1 MNKIK
6 SGAKFFSSIPNFNF
20 QSNFFSHLLKYVS
33 MNILQSSTVWYG
45 CVFWCRSN
53 KSELFC
59 CFRWFTLHSG
69 RDFKINP
76 KNMIQCYKRGCLIYI
91 LDSSNSSS
99 ITFWTS
105 QLGFS
110 SRSNWTGNSNGSW
123 TDKQSSHFSTAKEMS
138 VKATFFFR

>member
-69 RDFKINP
+69 RYFKINP
-76 KNMIQCYKRGCLIYI
+76 KSMRSVSFLTKKYDSIHQRGIFWFAYCKNQVLCILII
-91 LDSSNSSS
+91 K
-99 ITFWTS
+99 FM
-105 QLGFS
+105 FS
-110 SRSNWTGNSNGSW
+110 
-123 TDKQSSHFSTAKEMS
+123 K
-138 VKATFFFR
+138 KATKVDKIFTVHLIPAT